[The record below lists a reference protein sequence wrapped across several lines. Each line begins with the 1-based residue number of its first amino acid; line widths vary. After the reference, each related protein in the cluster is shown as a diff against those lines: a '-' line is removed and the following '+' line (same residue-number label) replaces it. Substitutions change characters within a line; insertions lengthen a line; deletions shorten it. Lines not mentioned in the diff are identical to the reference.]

1 FLSAILG
8 TTSGQLIVMDH
19 HGNTTEMLPISTQ
32 SIRQLMYSCNKFYPE
47 APDNNA
53 TKFNNDDYILACSLE
68 NGQILFLQNYQDR
81 SPISVNTEL
90 QNIKMDWS
98 TSNEILAVGGH
109 QRLNDTNYRNEIIF
123 YNRRGEF
130 LHRAHLPQM

>member
-1 FLSAILG
+1 A
-8 TTSGQLIVMDH
+8 M
-19 HGNTTEMLPISTQ
+19 
-32 SIRQLMYSCNKFYPE
+32 FYYL
-47 APDNNA
+47 DA

-98 TSNEILAVGGH
+98 TSNEILAVG
-109 QRLNDTNYRNEIIF
+109 
-123 YNRRGEF
+123 
-130 LHRAHLPQM
+130 